1 MIVRVDRLPF
11 EAEIFEGALVRLV
24 PTFGA
29 ADIRQDD
36 GWARRVSGLARDRA
50 VAGDVLRGFRPFVL
64 HDHQYAEAEL
74 RHDLGRVR
82 ADRRGIEP
90 PLGMRH
96 RPRPDRGARDLEEP
110 PFMLEAVVRQ
120 GLDDDLRRFDKAWP
134 RLVHRD
140 AEALVFDARR
150 AASEAKHATSAAQD
164 VEQCDFFGDPH
175 RIMPGQHDDRGAE
188 ADAAGA
194 ASEIGEQLRR
204 RRRHRVAG
212 EVVFEREQRVEAQG
226 LGEIADRQM
235 LADDGCVRAPG
246 LAQHVER
253 GPDLHGNPPG
263 PSLPACSADRAVP
276 STKPRE
282 SPKAAGRLRPL
293 SRAGRACTFGP
304 SAGVA
309 EWQTRQTQ
317 NLLPVREWGFK
328 SLHPHQTNQ

>member
-1 MIVRVDRLPF
+1 
-11 EAEIFEGALVRLV
+11 
-24 PTFGA
+24 
-29 ADIRQDD
+29 
-36 GWARRVSGLARDRA
+36 
-50 VAGDVLRGFRPFVL
+50 
-64 HDHQYAEAEL
+64 
-74 RHDLGRVR
+74 
-82 ADRRGIEP
+82 
-90 PLGMRH
+90 
-96 RPRPDRGARDLEEP
+96 
-110 PFMLEAVVRQ
+110 
-120 GLDDDLRRFDKAWP
+120 
-134 RLVHRD
+134 
-140 AEALVFDARR
+140 
-150 AASEAKHATSAAQD
+150 
-164 VEQCDFFGDPH
+164 
-175 RIMPGQHDDRGAE
+175 MPGQHDDCGAE

-235 LADDGCVRAPG
+235 LADDGYVRAPG

-253 GPDLHGNPPG
+253 GPDLHGNPPS
-263 PSLPACSADRAVP
+263 PSLPACSADRSAP

-328 SLHPHQTNQ
+328 SLHPHQPEPVMALDTLSYARRLKASGFSDQQAETLADATKELVADQMVTKDFLASEMDKLSMRLTIRMGTIAVVVVGALAAIIKL